1 MTETRLSAAAIRS
14 ACPASSGVAMRTV
27 TVAAAGGPAGSP
39 DVIRLASPLSDCRQ
53 STSIAAVTIPSRP
66 APGSGLRQ
74 PGDAASIDGHVPPS
88 YSGTTVVDNRPNEK
102 RCDMLRAFR
111 PRTLSAGLVALALA
125 AAGCGGSGTTGSSG
139 GSSGSGGT
147 TATVS
152 TLVIANAVKVDTLDP
167 EANSVNESIWLDQN
181 LYSRLLQPNAT
192 GTALLP
198 DLATSWDIS
207 ANGLSY
213 TFHLRPDAKFSNGSP
228 VTAADVVY
236 SIERSRKF
244 SGGWGF
250 LLTAVKTITAP
261 DTHTVVITLSQP
273 HAPLLADLAMY
284 AYSVV
289 PENLVKAQG
298 AAFFTHPV
306 GSGPF
311 MVTSYNPD
319 TEVDLARNPH
329 FYGTTPKISKV
340 KILIVPNDNTRVLEL
355 ESKKVDVIENPPGNL
370 VSEIDKT
377 PGLSVQ
383 LFPSTRVDFIQLDE
397 HYAPLKKAAVRQ
409 ALNYAINRNAIV
421 KLAYQ
426 GHAVPGA
433 SFMPYR
439 MEYWNNS
446 IKPYPYNP
454 AKAKQLLA
462 QAGYPHGFTTFLI
475 TVSGDVAGQAEA
487 VVIKQELAAVGV
499 TVNIQSYELTTAYS
513 KEDGGHSQMG
523 ERYWTNDIIDPDE
536 VATFGADC
544 QGGANAFSSYWC
556 DTPTINAV
564 NQARSELNGT
574 VRQGLYNQ
582 VQQAVYAQ
590 SPFMVVDY
598 SPYRYG
604 VGNWVHGFHATPLG
618 NYDLSLETLTVS
630 SH

>member
-1 MTETRLSAAAIRS
+1 MIRGFRSRL
-14 ACPASSGVAMRTV
+14 
-27 TVAAAGGPAGSP
+27 
-39 DVIRLASPLSDCRQ
+39 
-53 STSIAAVTIPSRP
+53 
-66 APGSGLRQ
+66 
-74 PGDAASIDGHVPPS
+74 
-88 YSGTTVVDNRPNEK
+88 
-102 RCDMLRAFR
+102 
-111 PRTLSAGLVALALA
+111 LSAGVVALALTA
-125 AAGCGGSGTTGSSG
+125 TACGGGSSSSGGGSNGSNGSGTL
-139 GSSGSGGT
+139 
-147 TATVS
+147 S

-192 GTALLP
+192 GTGLLP
-198 DLATSWDIS
+198 DLATSWTIS
-207 ANGLSY
+207 KNGLSY
-213 TFHLRPDAKFSNGSP
+213 TFHLRPGAEFSNGMP
-228 VTAADVVY
+228 VTANDVVY
-236 SIERSRKF
+236 SIQRSRAFK
-244 SGGWGF
+244 GGWGF
-250 LLTAVKTITAP
+250 LLTPVKTITAP
-261 DTHTVVITLSQP
+261 DAHTVVITLSQP

-289 PENLVKAQG
+289 PEKLVKAQG
-298 AAFFTHPV
+298 AAFFQHPV

-311 MVTSYNPD
+311 MVTSFNPD

-329 FYGTTPKISKV
+329 FYGITPKISKV

-355 ESKKVDVIENPPGNL
+355 ESKKVDIIENPPGNL
-370 VSEIDKT
+370 VSQIDAS

-383 LFPSTRVDFIQLDE
+383 L
-397 HYAPLKKAAVRQ
+397 YAPFKKVAVRQ

-433 SFMPYR
+433 SFLPYR
-439 MEYWNNS
+439 MEFYDSS
-446 IKPYPYNP
+446 ITPYPYNP

-487 VVIKQELAAVGV
+487 VVIKQELAAVGI

-556 DTPTINAV
+556 DSQVINAV
-564 NQARSELNGT
+564 NQARSELSST
-574 VRQGLYNQ
+574 VRQQLYSQ
-582 VQQAVYAQ
+582 VQQAVYQQ

-604 VGNWVHGFHATPLG
+604 LGNWVHGFHVTPLG

>member
-1 MTETRLSAAAIRS
+1 MSLATRSRIISTGLAVVALGVVAACSGPSTPAGTGTG
-14 ACPASSGVAMRTV
+14 AAASSG
-27 TVAAAGGPAGSP
+27 
-39 DVIRLASPLSDCRQ
+39 
-53 STSIAAVTIPSRP
+53 
-66 APGSGLRQ
+66 
-74 PGDAASIDGHVPPS
+74 
-88 YSGTTVVDNRPNEK
+88 
-102 RCDMLRAFR
+102 
-111 PRTLSAGLVALALA
+111 
-125 AAGCGGSGTTGSSG
+125 SS
-139 GSSGSGGT
+139 
-147 TATVS
+147 VN

-181 LYSRLLQPNAT
+181 LYSRLLQPNAS

-198 DLATSWDIS
+198 DLASSWNIS
-207 ANGLSY
+207 PNGLTY

-236 SIERSRKF
+236 SIQRSRAF

-250 LLTAVKTITAP
+250 LLTAVKAITAP

-289 PENLVKAQG
+289 PESLVKSEG
-298 AAFFTHPV
+298 SSFFQHPV

-311 MVTSYNPD
+311 MVSSYSPD
-319 TEVDLARNPH
+319 SEVDLTRNPY
-329 FYGTTPKISKV
+329 FYGTKPKISKV
-340 KILIVPNDNTRVLEL
+340 KILIVPDDNSRVLML
-355 ESKKVDVIENPPGNL
+355 ESKKADVIENPPGNL
-370 VSEIDKT
+370 VNQIDKT

-397 HYAPLKKAAVRQ
+397 HFKPFKSQLVRE

-421 KLAYQ
+421 SLAYQ
-426 GHAVPGA
+426 GHATPGA
-433 SFMPYR
+433 SFMPYK
-439 MEYWNNS
+439 MEFFDS
-446 IKPYPYNP
+446 QLQPYPYDP

-462 QAGYPHGFTTFLI
+462 QAGYPKGFNTFLI

-487 VVIKQELAAVGV
+487 VVVKSELAAVGI
-499 TVNIQSYELTTAYS
+499 NLSIQSYELLTAYN
-513 KEDGGHSQMG
+513 KEDNGHSEMG

-544 QGGANAFSSYWC
+544 QGGANAFNSYWC
-556 DTPTINAV
+556 D
-564 NQARSELNGT
+564 NQANTLVSQARAERSDAT
-574 VRQGLYNQ
+574 RQ
-582 VQQAVYAQ
+582 QQYDQIQQIVYQQ
-590 SPFMVVDY
+590 SPFIVTDY

-604 VGNWVHGFHATPLG
+604 VGSWVHGFHVTPLG
-618 NYDLSLETLTVS
+618 NYDLSLETLTVG